1 MSRGYSNCRI
11 ITTHGCLLKGN
22 LGSWNGLFSQTWVSI
37 VMLSNTFTWQASL
50 RSGFFFSFPAS
61 CWFSISFF
69 GSASPE
75 TIFMAHEWQSPRPL
89 QLRILKMWGY
99 MLSLFLMAVSLIV
112 SPFSALIVLFC
123 FLNWSSNTPLFPQN
137 LTIDPYPSNREMHFQ
152 RSDRKL
158 SYEQTGFL
166 HHFPLIRRSGNRE
179 V

>member
-1 MSRGYSNCRI
+1 M
-11 ITTHGCLLKGN
+11 HGCLLKGN
-22 LGSWNGLFSQTWVSI
+22 LGSWNGLFSQTWVST
-37 VMLSNTFTWQASL
+37 VMLFNTFTWQASL
-50 RSGFFFSFPAS
+50 SSGFFFSFPAS

-123 FLNWSSNTPLFPQN
+123 FVNWSSSMPLFPRT
-137 LTIDPYPSNREMHFQ
+137 LTAGPYPSNRGMRFL
-152 RSDRKL
+152 RWGMRL
-158 SYEQTGFL
+158 SCEQNDFFYY
-166 HHFPLIRRSGNRE
+166 FPLIHRPENTE
-179 V
+179 E